1 MNISIRGYQPTDRQ
15 LIENFREKTFAE
27 GNESLSVKKYDPDN
41 LIGQTFLLFIEDD
54 LASISVVESSIKY
67 TQEDNTARI
76 CRYHILNQHRHC
88 NAGFRMLP
96 YNVSWATE
104 NNYKLIYWTHDV
116 NNRALNAM
124 YQHKRRMPNKQE
136 FFDDPLYKS
145 FEMYPKLR
153 FITGDVTQY
162 VYAKK
167 LDTNFIWNPKGN
179 MIELDT
185 EIERT

>member
-1 MNISIRGYQPTDRQ
+1 MNITIRGYASTDRQ
-15 LIENFREKTFAE
+15 LIEDFRVKTFAE

-41 LIGQTFLLFIEDD
+41 LIGQTFLLFIDDD

-76 CRYHILNQHRHC
+76 CRYHILKQYRHC

-145 FEMYPKLR
+145 FEIQPNLR

-167 LDTNFIWNPKGN
+167 LDANFVWVPKGN

-185 EIERT
+185 QVE